1 MSKVA
6 RQLKFLNKISSTTTD
21 AQVILS
27 PGKYQR
33 LSLTFQTKNHNGH
46 MGARKFW
53 KDYLPTIQFYNPLLR
68 IDVTR
73 IKNESKTVSVPCTLQ
88 AIGTDG
94 KVVEEIDMSNKH
106 APEILQSLLQKLDH
120 ERVPE
125 SQIISVGTQSA

>member
-53 KDYLPTIQFYNPLLR
+53 KDYLPTIQFYNPQLR

-88 AIGTDG
+88 A
-94 KVVEEIDMSNKH
+94 NKH